1 MTGPFCDRES
11 CTVCSK
17 LRDAKVQRPWH
28 SCVECR
34 GEWGEHCPGC
44 TLKPS
49 PAVMLRGFLGAWLP
63 YAEASLAEGNLD
75 ALRDHLATLRK
86 VFEGRHHE

>member
-1 MTGPFCDRES
+1 
-11 CTVCSK
+11 
-17 LRDAKVQRPWH
+17 
-28 SCVECR
+28 
-34 GEWGEHCPGC
+34 
-44 TLKPS
+44 
-49 PAVMLRGFLGAWLP
+49 MLRGFLGAWLP